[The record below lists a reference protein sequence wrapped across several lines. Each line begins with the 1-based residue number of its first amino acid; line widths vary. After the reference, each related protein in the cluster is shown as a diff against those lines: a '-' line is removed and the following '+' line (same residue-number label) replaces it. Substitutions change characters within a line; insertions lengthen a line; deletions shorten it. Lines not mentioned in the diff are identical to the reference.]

1 MLSHYFWEK
10 TWSDPAIFWAMATFV
25 FTVALVG
32 VAWKE
37 LGDLA
42 RTSRADFIFRLKNN
56 FFTEDARRLLFMVDV
71 NLLQFEDSEI
81 PYFTIRKAGDPN
93 LRSRFE
99 ELGIKG
105 STVSTYVVDDV
116 LLGPL
121 EDVDM
126 FLTGKLITEKNAY
139 EMFDT
144 YVTSCAENEEIQKY
158 IKSTRRKPNNSD
170 IYSGFDHLYKRL
182 RAAAPQN

>member
-1 MLSHYFWEK
+1 MLSHCFWEK

-42 RTSRADFIFRLKNN
+42 RTSRADFIFRLKND
-56 FFTEDARRLLFMVDV
+56 FFTEDARRLLFMAEED
-71 NLLQFEDSEI
+71 LLQFEDGEI
-81 PYFTIRKAGDPN
+81 PYFTIRKMDDPN
-93 LRSRFE
+93 LHGRFE

-121 EDVDM
+121 EDVNL
-126 FLTGKLITEKNAY
+126 FLTGKLISVKHAY
-139 EMFDT
+139 DMFYT
-144 YVTSCAENEEIQKY
+144 YVASCAENKEIQKY
-158 IKSTRRKPNNSD
+158 IKSTRRKPDDSD

-182 RAAAPQN
+182 RVAAQRN